1 MAKLK
6 KERTETNY
14 ILFSQEEHKEAGEAI
29 GKVLSTI
36 RAEGKNTLFFDG
48 CTKDYTPE
56 NIVEDIIKKQQIQK
70 IDNIVITNKAMN
82 TDFIKNVMEEL
93 SKVLRRKQNAQ
104 RVQQRTR

>member
-36 RAEGKNTLFFDG
+36 RAEGKNTLFF
-48 CTKDYTPE
+48 
-56 NIVEDIIKKQQIQK
+56 
-70 IDNIVITNKAMN
+70 
-82 TDFIKNVMEEL
+82 
-93 SKVLRRKQNAQ
+93 
-104 RVQQRTR
+104 